1 VRLIKPNVPKA
12 IVQHIETASE
22 SHCVNPSSTSPGA
35 ELVSIGPKS
44 WMSETD
50 RGQVQWL
57 HQNALLQVGFGNCS
71 HHLIQTVCVGV
82 HQGSCRRLSSS
93 KPQPKF
99 SQTPLQIKPSFPA
112 FWLPPLHRR
121 PVLGDQRP
129 LRRLNCSAV
138 RLDAVYIPVEIR
150 AGHWSG
156 WCRVHG
162 RTCESPCAI
171 ALCPAS
177 PRPRSRFTF
186 ALHLSSPVL
195 PPVPAP
201 GAVPSVSSLPPLMPS
216 WRLQMPLA
224 SKHDPKT
231 SFRLAG

>member
-1 VRLIKPNVPKA
+1 VSILHR
-12 IVQHIETASE
+12 
-22 SHCVNPSSTSPGA
+22 TSPGA
-35 ELVSIGPKS
+35 ELVWIDPKS
-44 WMSETD
+44 WMPETD

-57 HQNALLQVGFGNCS
+57 HQNALLQVGLGHRS
-71 HHLIQTVCVGV
+71 HHLKQTVCVGA

-93 KPQPKF
+93 KPQPEF

-138 RLDAVYIPVEIR
+138 RLDAVYILVGIR

-177 PRPRSRFTF
+177 PRPWSSFTF
-186 ALHLSSPVL
+186 AVHLSLGAWPS
-195 PPVPAP
+195 VPAP
-201 GAVPSVSSLPPLMPS
+201 SAVPCASGLRQGMPS

-224 SKHDPKT
+224 STHDPKT